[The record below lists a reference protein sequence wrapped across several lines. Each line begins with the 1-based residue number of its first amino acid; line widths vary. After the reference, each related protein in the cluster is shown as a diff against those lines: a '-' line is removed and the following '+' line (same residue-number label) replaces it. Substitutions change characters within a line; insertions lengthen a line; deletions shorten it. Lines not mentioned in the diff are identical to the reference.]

1 MSKQIVSNVSYPVTP
16 GTTVLLSIDCQFG
29 FGADSWERV
38 PDADAAV
45 ENFRTASRAWRKC
58 GGAVAHV
65 QTAYTPE
72 REPSGRITDFEP
84 GIAGALAAGTRA
96 AEAYPDLVL
105 DGDLVVYKTA
115 FSAVQ
120 SSDLVD
126 RLRARGIDTVVVGGL
141 TTPICVQTTVDGLSM
156 AGLKVIVL
164 ADACAAQA
172 IGTLSAE
179 QAHEAA
185 IQRMAYLFAAVED
198 TGDFVATVRALQP
211 ATR

>member
-1 MSKQIVSNVSYPVTP
+1 MSKQAVSNVSYPVAP
-16 GTTVLLSIDCQFG
+16 GATVLLSIDCQFG
-29 FGADSWERV
+29 FGAGSWEQV
-38 PDADAAV
+38 PYADAAV
-45 ENFRTASRAWRKC
+45 ENFRKASRAWREC

-65 QTAYTPE
+65 QTVYTPE
-72 REPSGRITDFEP
+72 RGPSGRITDFEP

-105 DGDLVVYKTA
+105 DGDRVVYKTT

-126 RLRARGIDTVVVGGL
+126 QLRVRGIDTVMVGGL

-164 ADACAAQA
+164 ADACASQA
-172 IGTLSAE
+172 IGTLPAE
-179 QAHEAA
+179 AAHAAA

-198 TGDFVATVRALQP
+198 TGTFVAKVRAVQR
-211 ATR
+211 AAG

>member
-29 FGADSWERV
+29 FGAGSWEQV

-45 ENFRTASRAWRKC
+45 ENFRKASREWRKC

-65 QTAYTPE
+65 QTVYTPE

-96 AEAYPDLVL
+96 AEAY
-105 DGDLVVYKTA
+105 LVVYKTT
-115 FSAVQ
+115 FSAVL

-126 RLRARGIDTVVVGGL
+126 QLRARDIDTVVVGGL

-156 AGLKVIVL
+156 VGLKVIVL
-164 ADACAAQA
+164 ADACASQA
-172 IGTLSAE
+172 IGALSAE

-198 TGDFVATVRALQP
+198 TDAFVAKARAFQP
-211 ATR
+211 ATS